1 MSISNNF
8 DFFIQWHLTERCNL
22 ACRHCY
28 QSGGNRNEPTLTE
41 IRAVVDEF
49 ADMLEAWSK
58 AYGVSFSPAF
68 NLTGGEPLLRSDLDP
83 IVELIGE
90 TGASIYILSNGT
102 LIDRGRAQRMAALG
116 VKGVQVSFEGPQDIH
131 DVIRGAG
138 SWLAARSGVENLID
152 AGIPVTLNVTLSR
165 LNAGRMAEMVSLA
178 AELGAQRLGFSRLVP
193 VGRGLELA
201 EAMLTPDEVRN
212 LYAEL
217 LAVDIPGLEIVTGD
231 PVAAQMHAPSP
242 ARRGETPLGGCAAGV
257 SGLTLL
263 PDGTILPCR
272 RLEIPL
278 GNIRSDSLREVWATS
293 EVLASLRDQS
303 LYQGRCGACDR
314 WSGCRGCRAIAWA
327 WTRARG
333 GEGCLASDPQCF
345 IGQP

>member
-1 MSISNNF
+1 MAINTDF

-28 QSGGNRNEPTLTE
+28 QSDANRSEPALSE
-41 IRAVVDEF
+41 IRAVVGEF
-49 ADMLEAWSK
+49 ADMLEAWSE

-68 NLTGGEPLLRSDLDP
+68 NLTGGEPLLRSDLNQ

-90 TGASIYILSNGT
+90 TGASVYILSNGT
-102 LIDRGRAQRMAALG
+102 LIERGWAERMAALG

-131 DVIRGAG
+131 DSIRGKG
-138 SWLAARSGVENLID
+138 SWLAARSGVENLLD
-152 AGIPVTLNVTLSR
+152 AGIPTTLNVTLSR
-165 LNAGRMAEMVSLA
+165 LNAGRMMEMVSLA
-178 AELGAQRLGFSRLVP
+178 AAFGAQRLGFSRLVP
-193 VGRGLELA
+193 TGQGRELA
-201 EAMLTPDEVRN
+201 ETMLTADEVRK

-231 PVAAQMHAPSP
+231 PVAAQMHAPSTQTIGG
-242 ARRGETPLGGCAAGV
+242 APLGGCAAGV

-263 PDGTILPCR
+263 SDGVILPCR

-278 GNIRSDSLREVWATS
+278 GNIRTDSLREVWATS
-293 EVLASLRDQS
+293 EVLASLRDQR

-327 WTRARG
+327 ASKVCG
-333 GEGCLASDPQCF
+333 GEDYLASDPQCF
-345 IGQP
+345 IEHV

>member
-28 QSGGNRNEPTLTE
+28 QSGGNRSEPTPLE
-41 IRAVVDEF
+41 IRAIVAEF
-49 ADMLEAWSK
+49 VDMLEAWSE

-68 NLTGGEPLLRSDLDP
+68 NLTGGEPLLRSDLDQ

-102 LIDRGRAQRMAALG
+102 LIDRGRAKRMAALG
-116 VKGVQVSFEGPQDIH
+116 VKGVQVSFEGPQDVH
-131 DVIRGAG
+131 DVIRGEG

-217 LAVDIPGLEIVTGD
+217 LAVNIPSLEIVTGD
-231 PVAAQMHAPSP
+231 PVAAQMHSPSP
-242 ARRGETPLGGCAAGV
+242 SSGGAPLGGCAAGV

-272 RLEIPL
+272 RLEIPV
-278 GNIRSDSLREVWATS
+278 GNVHTDSLREVWATS
-293 EVLASLRDQS
+293 EVLASLRNQS
-303 LYQGRCGACDR
+303 LYHGQCGVCER

-327 WTRARG
+327 CSRVLESG
-333 GEGCLASDPQCF
+333 DYLASDPQCF
-345 IGQP
+345 IEHA